1 MKLRKQYHFWPSE
14 RGLQAWDVHRLI
26 ELTRDLPVVR
36 LPLSSIDEVD
46 TVYWFD
52 DDFEKPTVR
61 KVIEHAKL
69 MQEADLAWP
78 IILSSTG
85 RVMDGMHRIAKALM
99 GGHET
104 IDAVR
109 FEVDPE
115 PDYVGVAPR
124 DLPYD

>member
-26 ELTRDLPVVR
+26 ELARDLPVVR
-36 LPLSSIDEVD
+36 VPLSAIDEID

-78 IILSSTG
+78 IILSRTG

-99 GGHET
+99 EGHET